1 MGAYDKTDGRR
12 KVEKSSVQQIALKPP
27 IYDGNDAEIDSGA
40 EGVGIGSVGIGKTV
54 EREEFPLVIDV
65 RDSE

>member
-1 MGAYDKTDGRR
+1 
-12 KVEKSSVQQIALKPP
+12 VQQIALKPP